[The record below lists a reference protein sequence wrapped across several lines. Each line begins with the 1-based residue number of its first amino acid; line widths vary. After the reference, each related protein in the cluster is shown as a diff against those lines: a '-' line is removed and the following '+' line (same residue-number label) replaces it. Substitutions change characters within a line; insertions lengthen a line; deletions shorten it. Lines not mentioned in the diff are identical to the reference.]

1 MFQTGLSALGGK
13 RTLRTSLARPVSTLC
28 ATGNVHLPAI
38 EVNEL
43 FIRDTAEFTIGDLGH
58 DTLLACDV
66 DEALS
71 HLTSSRRIDAL
82 FVDLRLSAT
91 ALAGYEIANEA
102 IRLRPG
108 LPVLYTSGT
117 PLTDDM
123 TGHFVSGGH
132 FLQKPYSPAQL
143 ESSIGTLLRSEP

>member
-1 MFQTGLSALGGK
+1 M
-13 RTLRTSLARPVSTLC
+13 
-28 ATGNVHLPAI
+28 ATILIV
-38 EVNEL
+38 EDEL

-58 DTLLACDV
+58 DTLLACDIA
-66 DEALS
+66 EALS

-82 FVDLRLSAT
+82 FVDMRLSVT

-102 IRLRPG
+102 IRLRPD
-108 LPVLYTSGT
+108 LRILYTSGS

-123 TGHFVSGGH
+123 TDHFVSGGQ

-143 ESSIGTLLRSEP
+143 ETSVGTLLQSEP